1 MTLKKYMLLIFFV
14 VISLYLVAC
23 VSANKEPAAAAIKA
37 AEDAF
42 NAVKGEAMKYV
53 PDKANSVEDAIIIAK
68 ASFDKGNFDAAL
80 ETAKAIPEKVKVLT
94 TAIEAKKVELTR
106 SWEEIS
112 GGMPEMLDA
121 IKDRLDILSAS
132 KKLPKTL
139 DKAKLEGA
147 KADYEAAA
155 KMWVDAKSTFS
166 EGNMTDA
173 IAKAKTVKEKAMEVM
188 NNLGMQA
195 PEAPTKG

>member
-1 MTLKKYMLLIFFV
+1 MKSKNCLIPILFI
-14 VISLYLVAC
+14 VISLFLVAC
-23 VSANKEPAAAAIKA
+23 VPANKEPASEAIKA
-37 AEDAF
+37 AEGAF
-42 NAVKGEAMKYV
+42 NAAKGEAVKYI
-53 PDKANSVEDAIIIAK
+53 PDQANSVEDAIKIAK
-68 ASFDKGNFDAAL
+68 ASFDKGNFDVAL

-94 TAIEAKKVELTR
+94 TAVEAKKVELTK
-106 SWEEIS
+106 SWEEIG
-112 GGMPEMLDA
+112 GGMPGMLDA

-166 EGNMTDA
+166 EGNITDA

-188 NNLGMQA
+188 NILGMQVQ
-195 PEAPTKG
+195 EAPIKS